1 MKPSISILSIAAIV
15 LAGTIASSHAQNAT
29 TDPVGFVTTT
39 VRASS
44 NGVSFAVTPI
54 SPVMLAASS
63 VNGTTLGT
71 LTAVSSSNLT
81 IDSAAWVTNQL
92 SASDVC
98 VLFKTGNLT
107 GLVVPVVS
115 NTSDTITA
123 STDGINL
130 SSSGANIGDQV
141 QLIQGDNIL
150 SMFGTPVDG
159 VVGGNA
165 TQFSAGQTDRVS
177 VRDISGTLRTYY
189 YNTQFNQWR
198 RSGSQVSQDT
208 VQISPVS
215 GAFYSRIATSN
226 LTITTT
232 GAVPNS
238 QAKIIVPATGSF
250 YAARFFPA
258 EGSINDFG
266 FQNLPGWQSA
276 NQDGVTIA
284 NADKVVTT
292 DISGVVRTF
301 YYDATSSF
309 WKRSGSAVSQNSV
322 AVPPAGAVK
331 VVRSGSGSAQILNVP
346 LPYSL

>member
-1 MKPSISILSIAAIV
+1 
-15 LAGTIASSHAQNAT
+15 
-29 TDPVGFVTTT
+29 
-39 VRASS
+39 
-44 NGVSFAVTPI
+44 
-54 SPVMLAASS
+54 
-63 VNGTTLGT
+63 
-71 LTAVSSSNLT
+71 
-81 IDSAAWVTNQL
+81 
-92 SASDVC
+92 
-98 VLFKTGNLT
+98 
-107 GLVVPVVS
+107 
-115 NTSDTITA
+115 
-123 STDGINL
+123 
-130 SSSGANIGDQV
+130 
-141 QLIQGDNIL
+141 
-150 SMFGTPVDG
+150 MFGTPVDG

-238 QAKIIVPATGSF
+238 QVKIIVPASGSF

-266 FQNLPGWQSA
+266 FQNLPGWQIA
-276 NQDGVTIA
+276 NQGGVTIA

-292 DISGVVRTF
+292 DISGVVRTY
-301 YYDATSSF
+301 YYDATSSS
-309 WKRSGSAVSQNSV
+309 WRRSGSQVSQNSV

-331 VVRSGSGSAQILNVP
+331 VVRSGSGSAQILNVA

>member
-1 MKPSISILSIAAIV
+1 MKLPAKLAIASLAAIA
-15 LAGTIASSHAQNAT
+15 LAVPASAQNAT

-71 LTAVSSSNLT
+71 LSAVSSSNLT
-81 IDSAAWVTNQL
+81 IASAAWVTNQL

-107 GLVVPVVS
+107 GLVVPVAS
-115 NTSDTITA
+115 NTVDTITV

-130 SSSGANIGDQV
+130 ASSGANIGDQV

-238 QAKIIVPATGSF
+238 QVKIIVPASGSF

-266 FQNLPGWQSA
+266 FQNLPGWQIA
-276 NQDGVTIA
+276 NQGGVTIA

-292 DISGVVRTF
+292 DISGVVRTY
-301 YYDATSSF
+301 YYDATSSS
-309 WKRSGSAVSQNSV
+309 WRRSGSGVSQDSV